1 MSAVKKMLSLFVS
14 LCMLLSVFTVFAVT
28 EAAAVT
34 PLGCL
39 VQTESQWKSYYYGTG
54 NLYYTGCGIF
64 SLVNAVGYLT
74 GKRMSI
80 TSTAQWFH
88 DIGGYNV
95 TGGEGTYRTVVYPKV
110 QAKYGS
116 TYGFTVDCGSGNTGY
131 WSTSASTVLKNHL
144 AKGGVAVGHV
154 PGHFIA
160 LVGYNSSTNKFH
172 VYDSAPSSARGTLS
186 GYGDAWLTQSQMAT
200 GKMDLDWFCLL
211 SATSTE
217 PEVVWETGEYT
228 MLGAKHLRDVASDT
242 YNTIV
247 TVPAG
252 EVMSVTKIVN
262 KAYGYT
268 QYGDYVG
275 YIYLDED
282 VKRTGNL
289 NTDRLAAFTC
299 EDVRYMN
306 SDYTASWEDV
316 AGASGYRY
324 KVIQLEGEPDPGN
337 ANESANATVLVDST
351 KYITQTLSTTVAASK
366 MTNGKYLKI
375 AVETVFPDGSMW
387 NTMYVTPAGIPF
399 KDIKITSWMYDP
411 VLYCYETGLLTG
423 VNSAEFCPD
432 TEVTMAMLVTVIHRA
447 AGKEEPTADAVMPYG
462 NVAEDAYYYK
472 ALLWCVE
479 QNIIRIDET
488 PSFESSALASR
499 ETAVKCFYRLAD
511 RVRKNDKVID
521 VTTLDVF
528 SDADTVSDDCRV
540 AVTWAVT
547 KGIITGN
554 GGKLSPADTSTRV
567 QLAAMLQRLDI
578 FLSGVDAVYN
588 PITKGDINNNGS
600 IDTADYISLRAHLAE
615 VSKIS
620 DPFEEAADYNGDKVI
635 SSGDYIMLKQMI
647 MGK

>member
-1 MSAVKKMLSLFVS
+1 MRIIKKSLSMLLA
-14 LCMLLSVFTVFAVT
+14 LCMLVSMCTFFAT

-39 VQTESQWKSYYYGTG
+39 VQTEAQWKNYYYGTG

-74 GKRMSI
+74 GKRMSV

-116 TYGFTVDCGSGNTGY
+116 TYGFTVDCGSGNSGY

-186 GYGDAWLTQSQMAT
+186 GYGNAWLTQAQLAT

-217 PEVVWETGEYT
+217 PEVVWTTGEYT
-228 MLGAKHLRDVASDT
+228 MLGAKHLRDSASAT
-242 YNTIV
+242 YNTLV
-247 TVPAG
+247 TVPVG

-262 KAYGYT
+262 KTYGYT
-268 QYGDYVG
+268 QYGDFVG

-289 NTDRLAAFTC
+289 NTDRLTSFTC
-299 EDVRYMN
+299 SDVRYIDN
-306 SDYTASWEDV
+306 DYTASWSDV
-316 AGASGYRY
+316 VGASGYRY
-324 KVIQLEGEPDPGN
+324 KVIQLEGEPNPGDS
-337 ANESANATVLVDST
+337 NESANATVLVDST
-351 KYITQTLSTTVAASK
+351 KYITQTLSTTIPAAKMSK
-366 MTNGKYLKI
+366 GKYLKI

-387 NTMYVTPAGIPF
+387 NTMYVTPAGVPF
-399 KDIKITSWMYDP
+399 TDISISSWMYDP
-411 VLYCYETGLLTG
+411 VVYCYETGLLTG
-423 VNSAEFCPD
+423 VSSTTFDPNSG
-432 TEVTMAMLVTVIHRA
+432 VNMAMLATVVHRA
-447 AGKEEPTADAVMPYG
+447 AGSPEPSADTVMPYA
-462 NVAEDAYYYK
+462 NVTSDKWYYK
-472 ALLWCVE
+472 SVLWCVE
-479 QNIIRIDET
+479 QGVLRVDEI
-488 PSFESSALASR
+488 PAFDYAALANR
-499 ETAVKCFYRLAD
+499 ETAIKFFYRMAD
-511 RVRKNDKVID
+511 RIRKNDKELD
-521 VTTLDVF
+521 DTTLSVF
-528 SDADTVSDDCRV
+528 TDASEISDDCRV

-547 KGIITGN
+547 KGVITGSS
-554 GGKLSPADTSTRV
+554 GKLNPADNSTRV
-567 QLAAMLQRLDI
+567 QLAAMLQKFDM
-578 FLSGVDAVYN
+578 FLADVDAVYN
-588 PITKGDINNNGS
+588 PITKGDVNNNGN

-615 VSKIS
+615 ISKIS
-620 DPFEEAADYNGDKVI
+620 AAFEEAADYDGDKVI
-635 SSGDYIMLKQMI
+635 SSSDYIMLKLAM